1 MATRAIIAR
10 RNDDDGSFHAIYLH
24 RDGHPEGVGATL
36 AAHYAC
42 QDKVDA
48 LIALGDIR
56 SLGSGIG
63 EMHDFYAP
71 TDERVTTAYGRDRGD
86 IGTGAVFF
94 SKLRQLRS
102 YARRADA
109 EWLYVW
115 NGDVWRFAAIYS
127 IPSEGNDP
135 LRLLPWQTPPCRA
148 YLRMGND
155 YLADAV
161 GYPSKTAAVAA
172 FAATARELARY
183 GMSIEASVHMVAP
196 GAHPNEHPDLVLSVG
211 PRGGVKVER
220 A

>member
-10 RNDDDGSFHAIYLH
+10 RNGDGSFHAIYSH
-24 RDGHPEGVGATL
+24 WDGYPNGVGATL
-36 AAHYAC
+36 AEHYTD
-42 QDKVDA
+42 QGKIDA
-48 LIALGDIR
+48 LIDLGNIS
-56 SLGSGIG
+56 SLGRDIG
-63 EMHDFYAP
+63 EKHDFYAP

-115 NGDVWRFAAIYS
+115 NGSIWRFAAIDS
-127 IPSEGNDP
+127 TPSGGNDP
-135 LRLLPWQTPPCRA
+135 LRPLPGQTPAYRA

-155 YLADAV
+155 YLANAD
-161 GYPSKTAAVAA
+161 GYPSKTAAIAA

-183 GMSIEASVHMVAP
+183 GMSIEASVRMVAP
-196 GAHPNEHPDLVLSVG
+196 GARPDEYPDFLLSVG

>member
-1 MATRAIIAR
+1 METHAIIAR
-10 RNDDDGSFHAIYLH
+10 RNDGGHFHAIYLH
-24 RDGHPEGVGATL
+24 RDGHPEGAGATL
-36 AAHYAC
+36 AEHYTD
-42 QDKVDA
+42 QGKIDA
-48 LIALGDIR
+48 LIDLGDIR

-71 TDERVTTAYGRDRGD
+71 ADERVTIAYGRDGGD

-115 NGDVWRFAAIYS
+115 NGDAWRFAAIYS

-135 LRLLPWQTPPCRA
+135 LRLLPWQTPLCRA
-148 YLRMGND
+148 YLRTGND

-183 GMSIEASVHMVAP
+183 GMPIEASVHMVAP
-196 GAHPNEHPDLVLSVG
+196 GARPDEYPDFLLSVG